1 MSKRWISI
9 LSGLM
14 IGLMISFLTLEYNGL
29 QIIHYNAEGN
39 VVKTIN
45 ELDFNLITN
54 AFLIVVVSISLIY
67 LVLTFFEKY
76 KRSHNV

>member
-1 MSKRWISI
+1 MKKGWISI
-9 LSGLM
+9 LSGLVV
-14 IGLMISFLTLEYNGL
+14 GLVISFLTLEYNGWE
-29 QIIHYNAEGN
+29 IIYHNAEGN

-54 AFLIVVVSISLIY
+54 AFLIVVVSISIIY
-67 LVLTFFEKY
+67 LGLTLVEKY